1 MKKCLSWILPM
12 LLVAC
17 ATPTVEVTQDV
28 PADGACCSEAGD
40 AGAGGCCS
48 EGGAKAEVKKAE
60 SGCAGG
66 GCCMGDGMAKPAPVK
81 TDN

>member
-1 MKKCLSWILPM
+1 M

-17 ATPTVEVTQDV
+17 ATPNVEVSQEM
-28 PADGACCSEAGD
+28 PANGSCCSEDGAP
-40 AGAGGCCS
+40 AGGGDCCA

-60 SGCAGG
+60 GGCAGG

-81 TDN
+81 TNN

>member
-1 MKKCLSWILPM
+1 MKKCLGWILPM

-17 ATPTVEVTQDV
+17 ATPNVEVSQDM
-28 PADGACCSEAGD
+28 PAQDSCCSEAG
-40 AGAGGCCS
+40 AQAGGDCCA
-48 EGGAKAEVKKAE
+48 EGGAKAEVKAE

-81 TDN
+81 TNN